1 MKYLILLALAQTALS
16 AGYERLFDNPK
27 TRRKINPEPFLRLV
41 PKIRNSSGNPLY
53 IVARILDTLRFEGYD
68 IGNYL
73 SSGAFKDVFTL
84 KSRKGIPCVAKVS
97 HGVMP
102 VKSHINE
109 INKQPKSEI
118 SKFVLQCKR
127 SFLVEL
133 ADKKIKKY
141 GLEPVFVEIQEMG
154 TPAKDVY
161 NKCSTAKEKDAFHK
175 KMCHLR
181 SKIRAT
187 GHDVVDFNYDNVAEF
202 EDGRLLII
210 DLGCVVP
217 YNGPLLSALMK
228 PSSPSNSD
236 MSMS

>member
-97 HGVMP
+97 YGAMP

-109 INKQPKSEI
+109 INKQSKSEI
-118 SKFVLQCKR
+118 RKFVLQHKE
-127 SFLVEL
+127 FFT
-133 ADKKIKKY
+133 
-141 GLEPVFVEIQEMG
+141 LEKPPVCVEIQEEG

-161 NKCSTAKEKDAFHK
+161 NKLYTAKEKDAFHK